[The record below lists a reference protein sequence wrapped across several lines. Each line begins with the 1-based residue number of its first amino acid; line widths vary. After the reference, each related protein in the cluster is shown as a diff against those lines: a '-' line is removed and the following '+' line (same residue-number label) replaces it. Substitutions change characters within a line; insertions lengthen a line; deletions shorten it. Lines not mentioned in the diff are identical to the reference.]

1 MHSALM
7 GTAVTG
13 FDLRDRSG
21 YNQSGPDAALGG
33 TRAY

>member
-1 MHSALM
+1 MHPTVTQSA
-7 GTAVTG
+7 VIG

>member
-21 YNQSGPDAALGG
+21 YNQSGPRIASGG
-33 TRAY
+33 NCAH

>member
-1 MHSALM
+1 MHPAL
-7 GTAVTG
+7 TQFAVIG

-33 TRAY
+33 TCAY